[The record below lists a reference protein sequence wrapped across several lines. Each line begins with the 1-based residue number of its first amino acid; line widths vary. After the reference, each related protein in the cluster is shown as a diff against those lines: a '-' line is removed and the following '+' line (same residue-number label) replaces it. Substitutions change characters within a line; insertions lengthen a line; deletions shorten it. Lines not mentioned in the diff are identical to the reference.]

1 MMTLERK
8 SLSLA
13 RYSLGGTSSCDEHLA
28 PSCPQDIHRSG
39 VSLTRIQTAQ
49 AGASGGRRSTA
60 LIRIRVS
67 SRFEPRAGSKGDVLE
82 GPKGHGLRCPRP
94 VTECRAGWG
103 KGEVCDPRQLPQTL
117 RLSCRAI

>member
-1 MMTLERK
+1 MMALEKKNFR
-8 SLSLA
+8 LA
-13 RYSLGGTSSCDEHLA
+13 RYSLGVGSPCDERLA
-28 PSCPQDIHRSG
+28 PCYPQHIHMSG

-49 AGASGGRRSTA
+49 AGASGSRRSTA

-82 GPKGHGLRCPRP
+82 GPKGHGLWCPRP

-117 RLSCRAI
+117 RLSCRTI